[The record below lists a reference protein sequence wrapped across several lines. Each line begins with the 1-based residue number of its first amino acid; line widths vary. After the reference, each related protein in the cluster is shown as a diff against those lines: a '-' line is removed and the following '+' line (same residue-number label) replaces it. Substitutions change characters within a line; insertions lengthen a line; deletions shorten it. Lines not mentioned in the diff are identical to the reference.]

1 MLGPNAP
8 KIPFSDNTIKR
19 KIDNMLGDIEQNL
32 SEKLRMRFSLQIDE
46 STDVSG
52 VTDN

>member
-8 KIPFSDNTIKR
+8 KIPLT
-19 KIDNMLGDIEQNL
+19 KIDNMLGDLEQNL